1 MVRRRPEPRQL
12 PARAAQIIAAAR
24 ELLESEGRDA
34 LTMRRLG
41 QVLGIRAPS
50 IYKHLPGK
58 HAVELALMEAGFA
71 EIGEALHRV
80 VAEAQPGH
88 LDGAATEAESGY
100 RDGAATEA
108 QPGHQDSAATE
119 AQFHHRDGT
128 VTQAQSGDQDDA
140 VSVLMA
146 TYRAE
151 CLARPNLYRLA
162 TTGRLPRGE
171 LTPGL
176 EEWAGEPWFLVAGD
190 AFLAQAMWSFAH
202 GMVILELDHRY
213 PDGSDLDRTWRAGAE
228 AFTLAARATAVHAG
242 RTSDHCRR
250 RGPDRPGR

>member
-1 MVRRRPEPRQL
+1 MGRRPEPRQL
-12 PARAAQIIAAAR
+12 TARAAQIIAAAR

-58 HAVELALMEAGFA
+58 HAVEVALMEAGFA
-71 EIGEALHRV
+71 ELGEALHRV
-80 VAEAQPGH
+80 
-88 LDGAATEAESGY
+88 ATGEPHGQH
-100 RDGAATEA
+100 G
-108 QPGHQDSAATE
+108 
-119 AQFHHRDGT
+119 
-128 VTQAQSGDQDDA
+128 DA
-140 VSVLMA
+140 VATLMA

-151 CLARPNLYRLA
+151 SLARPNLYRLA
-162 TTGRLPRGE
+162 TVGQLPREE

-190 AFLAQAMWSFAH
+190 SFLAQAMWSFAH

-228 AFTLAARATAVHAG
+228 AFTLAAQATAAQATAVY
-242 RTSDHCRR
+242 RR
-250 RGPDRPGR
+250 ENG

>member
-12 PARAAQIIAAAR
+12 PVRAAQIIAAAR
-24 ELLESEGRDA
+24 ELLESEGREA

-41 QVLGIRAPS
+41 LVLGIRAPS

-58 HAVELALMEAGFA
+58 HAVEVALMEAGFA

-80 VAEAQPGH
+80 V
-88 LDGAATEAESGY
+88 
-100 RDGAATEA
+100 
-108 QPGHQDSAATE
+108 
-119 AQFHHRDGT
+119 
-128 VTQAQSGDQDDA
+128 QSGRQTGA
-140 VSVLMA
+140 VAALMA
-146 TYRAE
+146 AYRAE

-162 TTGRLPRGE
+162 TTGQLPRGE

-176 EEWAGEPWFLVAGD
+176 EEWAGEPWLLVAGD
-190 AFLAQAMWSFAH
+190 SFLGQAMWSFAH

-228 AFTLAARATAVHAG
+228 AFALATRRAAQGAAALTAAAHG
-242 RTSDHCRR
+242 REN
-250 RGPDRPGR
+250 G